1 MSTNPR
7 IPLPSPLD
15 TKDPTAFEEFEHEE
29 TPIAQPS
36 PITTGGIRR
45 SCLIR
50 LTGAQLGEVIVIRG
64 EMVVGRDRPSGISLP
79 HDRGASREHA
89 KIIEIDGGARLVDLG
104 STNGTYVD
112 GVRIQDCVLVEG
124 AKVRIGQTSV
134 LKFARYD
141 EAEIVMQ
148 RRLVDE
154 ALRDGMTRVFN
165 RRYFMERLDA
175 EIGFGERHH
184 SPVSLVM
191 FDVDR
196 FKALNDIHGHLV
208 GDKILI
214 AIANVCLETARSED
228 VVARYGGEEFVV
240 MLRGI
245 HHDGAVRVGERL
257 RCAVELAALGAHLA
271 PPRPLT
277 ISVGVA
283 TLSGGDFK
291 PLATAGERLVASADA
306 ALYRAKRAGRNIVCS

>member
-7 IPLPSPLD
+7 IPAPLQRD
-15 TKDPTAFEEFEHEE
+15 EADKILSEFEDEE

-36 PITTGGIRR
+36 PIRSDGLKK

-50 LTGAQLGEVIVIRG
+50 LTGAQLGEVIVIEG
-64 EMVVGRDRPSGISLP
+64 EMTIGRDHPTGISLP

-89 KIIEIDGGARLVDLG
+89 KVIAVDGGARLIDLG

-112 GVRIQDCVLVEG
+112 GVRVQDHLLVEG
-124 AKVRIGQTSV
+124 DKVRIGQTSV
-134 LKFARYD
+134 LKYARYD

-175 EIGFGERHH
+175 EIGFGERHG

-208 GDKILI
+208 GDKVLI
-214 AIANVCLETARSED
+214 DIANVCMATARNED
-228 VVARYGGEEFVV
+228 VIARYGGEEFVV

-245 HHDGAVRVGERL
+245 RHDGAVRVGERL
-257 RCAVELAALGAHLA
+257 RRAIEMAALGAQLD
-271 PPRPLT
+271 PPRALT

-283 TLSGGDFK
+283 TLSGPDFR
-291 PLATAGERLVASADA
+291 PLETAGERLVASADA